1 MNATTR
7 AKLIVMM
14 FLEFF
19 VWGAWYGAIAV
30 YMSANG
36 MKDLTHWPF
45 TGNAIAA
52 IVSPFF
58 VGFIADRF
66 FATQKVLGVL
76 HLLGAVFMF
85 LAPSF
90 AESPLIFILLLI
102 AYNICYM
109 PTLSLA
115 NTLAFGQMT
124 NQEKEFPAIR
134 VFGTI
139 GWIAAGL
146 TISYGLSSFVTGIS
160 PEATALPLYLSAGF
174 SVLLGLYSFSLPNTP
189 PPAAGK
195 AVSAKAI
202 IGVDAFKQMGS
213 PSFYVFL
220 LSSFLICI
228 PLAVYYNYTQLY
240 LASAG
245 FEKIAATQVLG
256 QASEFFFMLIMPLMF
271 RRLGVKWMLAI
282 GMAAWVLRYTLFAT
296 AAPDATTWMILTGI
310 ALHGICYDFFFVTG
324 QIYMDKAATPEFRG
338 QAQGLI
344 IFITYGI
351 GMFVGTQ
358 TAGLLYNNFLDDKEA
373 LSLEQWQHFWWVP
386 ALFALG
392 VLLFFVAIFKEKQT
406 HIK

>member
-1 MNATTR
+1 MNLTTR
-7 AKLIVMM
+7 VKLIIMM

-19 VWGAWYGAIAV
+19 IWGAWYGAIAV

-52 IVSPFF
+52 IISPFF

-85 LAPSF
+85 LAPAF
-90 AESPLIFILLLI
+90 TDSPVVFILLLI

-115 NTLAFGQMT
+115 NTLAFRQMS

-139 GWIAAGL
+139 GWIASGL
-146 TISYGLSSFVTGIS
+146 IISYGLSSFVTDIS

-174 SVLLGLYSFSLPNTP
+174 SLLLGLYSFTLPNTP

-213 PSFYVFL
+213 PSFYVFI

-240 LASAG
+240 LSNAG
-245 FEKIAATQVLG
+245 FERIAATQVIG
-256 QASEFFFMLIMPLMF
+256 QTSEIIFMLIMPLLF

-282 GMAAWVLRYTLFAT
+282 GMAAWVLRYTLFAA
-296 AAPDATTWMILTGI
+296 AAPEATTWMILTGI

-324 QIYMDKAATPEFRG
+324 QIYMDKAATPEIRG

-358 TAGLLYNNFLDDKEA
+358 AAGFLYNNFLEGNEA
-373 LSLEQWQHFWWVP
+373 LSLVQWQSFWWIP
-386 ALFALG
+386 AIFALG
-392 VLLFFVAIFKEKQT
+392 VLLFFIAIFRERKVAVT
-406 HIK
+406 

>member
-1 MNATTR
+1 MNMTTR
-7 AKLIVMM
+7 VKLIIMM

-36 MKDLTHWPF
+36 MKDLTHWAF

-58 VGFIADRF
+58 VGLIADRF

-76 HLLGAVFMF
+76 HLLGALFMF
-85 LAPSF
+85 LAPAF
-90 AESPLIFILLLI
+90 TDTPLVFILLLI

-115 NTLAFGQMT
+115 NTLAFGQMAD
-124 NQEKEFPAIR
+124 QEKEFPAIR

-139 GWIAAGL
+139 GWIASGL
-146 TISYGLSSFVTGIS
+146 IISYGLSSFVKDIS
-160 PEATALPLYLSAGF
+160 PEATRLPLYLSAAF
-174 SVLLGLYSFSLPNTP
+174 SLLLGLYSFGLPNTP

-195 AVSAKAI
+195 KVSARAI
-202 IGVDAFKQMGS
+202 IGIDAFRQMGS
-213 PSFYVFL
+213 PSFYVFI

-245 FEKIAATQVLG
+245 FGKIAATQVLG
-256 QASEFFFMLIMPLMF
+256 QTSEIIFMLIMPLLF
-271 RRLGVKWMLAI
+271 RRLGVKWMLGV
-282 GMAAWVLRYTLFAT
+282 GMAAWVLRYTLFAA
-296 AAPDATTWMILTGI
+296 AAPEATTWMILTGI

-324 QIYMDKAATPEFRG
+324 QIYMDKAANPEIRG

-358 TAGLLYNNFLDDKEA
+358 IAGVLYNNFLGSNES
-373 LSLEQWQHFWWVP
+373 LSLEQWQRFWWIP
-386 ALFALG
+386 AVFALG
-392 VLLFFVAIFKEKQT
+392 VLLFFITIFREKAT
-406 HIK
+406 VSK